1 MQFFISHWHCI
12 LPLGGI
18 LAAYFLLRQP
28 KKSKTTD
35 ARDQDPE

>member
-18 LAAYFLLRQP
+18 LIAYFLLRQP
-28 KKSKTTD
+28 QKSKAD
-35 ARDQDPE
+35 ARDRETE